1 VGEGSVTSVGVGS
14 GVGEGSGGADLVER
28 GLLLRVGDKR
38 GAYYILK

>member
-1 VGEGSVTSVGVGS
+1 MQELAPDVSAETLRRDL
-14 GVGEGSGGADLVER
+14 ADMVER